1 MTAIDHDPR
10 PLPRDNDNLFT
21 HALGGA
27 RISRLGEVTL
37 VMIQGEGAFAAPARE
52 FGIARRWAETRPR
65 RATAARSREALLDRL
80 DAVLAGSNGF
90 TGSRG
95 CQRRLHEL
103 RAGCDRSA
111 RAPRAVR
118 ASGAGNR
125 VNR

>member
-65 RATAARSREALLDRL
+65 RATAARSREA
-80 DAVLAGSNGF
+80 
-90 TGSRG
+90 
-95 CQRRLHEL
+95 
-103 RAGCDRSA
+103 SA
-111 RAPRAVR
+111 RRRRKRRTVPARGQVQAVPLPSAAPLPLPLALKPKP
-118 ASGAGNR
+118 
-125 VNR
+125 

>member
-80 DAVLAGSNGF
+80 DAVLAGSGISLL
-90 TGSRG
+90 TACLSTPTTSHAIRM
-95 CQRRLHEL
+95 EK
-103 RAGCDRSA
+103 S
-111 RAPRAVR
+111 
-118 ASGAGNR
+118 
-125 VNR
+125 